1 LAIAFSDLMQCRSV
15 FILYA
20 SIWSTH
26 GLGEFTRAIGLEQ
39 DLSDRGYG
47 IRSKRYVMLID
58 NGTVTEIH
66 VEPPG
71 E

>member
-1 LAIAFSDLMQCRSV
+1 M
-15 FILYA
+15 
-20 SIWSTH
+20 
-26 GLGEFTRAIGLEQ
+26 EQ

-58 NGTVTEIH
+58 NGMVTEIH

-71 E
+71 EYGVSSAEALLARLNSEVAGLQDVMA